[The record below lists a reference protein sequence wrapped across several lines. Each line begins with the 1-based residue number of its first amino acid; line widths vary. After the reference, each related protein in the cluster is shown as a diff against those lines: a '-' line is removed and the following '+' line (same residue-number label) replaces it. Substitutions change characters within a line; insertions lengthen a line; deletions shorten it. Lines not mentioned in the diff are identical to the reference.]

1 MASHPQK
8 LHVDKTCVNT
18 TLLVTKASKSG
29 MKRTGAIFAVLH
41 KFSAECVL
49 PDDYGAGTLIS
60 INNVIQTGLSALHS
74 NNNVIN
80 WHFISYVLLA
90 LLHLAGKLLPIGTKT
105 RF

>member
-1 MASHPQK
+1 MCEYHIAGDQGFK
-8 LHVDKTCVNT
+8 IRDETQWCL
-18 TLLVTKASKSG
+18 
-29 MKRTGAIFAVLH
+29 FALLH

-60 INNVIQTGLSALHS
+60 INNVIQTGLSVLHS